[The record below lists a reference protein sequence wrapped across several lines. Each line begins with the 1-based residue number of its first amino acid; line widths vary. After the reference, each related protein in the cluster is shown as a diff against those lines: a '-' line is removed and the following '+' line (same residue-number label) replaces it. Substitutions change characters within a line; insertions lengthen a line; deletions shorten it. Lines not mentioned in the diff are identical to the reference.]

1 MSAFNFTESIQQVAE
16 SVKQKTQ
23 CRQHGALPHYT
34 LIRTMRG
41 FNVQWS
47 YCCDIQKQE
56 VERTFAEE
64 SARHPEAI

>member
-1 MSAFNFTESIQQVAE
+1 MPAFNFTESIQQVAE

-23 CRQHGALPHYT
+23 CPRHGAAPGYT
-34 LIRTMRG
+34 LIKTMRG

-56 VERTFAEE
+56 VERRFAEE
-64 SARHPEAI
+64 SSHHPEAI